1 VTIDAK
7 AHRLV
12 DDAFGD
18 RHLREISMTRS
29 ALHACA
35 DVRRVI
41 EPHVRL
47 FDESVYRLPGQLF
60 AALRV
65 VAQRLNPRIGFN
77 ADAFMTRHAEVD
89 ARETGARSALHSCM
103 TFIAF
108 DSDLSGLMN
117 PMREVYWLLRFGL
130 DA

>member
-1 VTIDAK
+1 MTIDAK
-7 AHRLV
+7 AHRVV

-18 RHLREISMTRS
+18 SHLREISMTRC

-35 DVRRVI
+35 DMRRVI

-47 FDESVYRLPGQLF
+47 FDEPVYRLPRYLF
-60 AALRV
+60 AALRI

-103 TFIAF
+103 TFVAF
-108 DSDLSGLMN
+108 DSDLIGLMN
-117 PMREVYWLLRFGL
+117 AMREVYRLLRFGL
-130 DA
+130 NA

>member
-1 VTIDAK
+1 M
-7 AHRLV
+7 V

-18 RHLREISMTRS
+18 RHLREISMTCS

-35 DVRRVI
+35 DMRRMI
-41 EPHVRL
+41 EPHVRF
-47 FDESVYRLPGQLF
+47 FDEPVYPLPWYFF

-65 VAQRLNPRIGFN
+65 VAQRLNPRVGFK
-77 ADAFMTRHAEVD
+77 ADAFMACHAEVN

-103 TFIAF
+103 TFVAF

-117 PMREVYWLLRFGL
+117 PMREVYRLLRFGF

>member
-1 VTIDAK
+1 M
-7 AHRLV
+7 V

-35 DVRRVI
+35 DMRRMI
-41 EPHVRL
+41 EPHVRF
-47 FDESVYRLPGQLF
+47 FDEPVYPLPWYLF

-65 VAQRLNPRIGFN
+65 VAQRLNPRVGFK
-77 ADAFMTRHAEVD
+77 ADAFVTCHAEVD

-103 TFIAF
+103 TFVAF
-108 DSDLSGLMN
+108 DSDLIGLMN
-117 PMREVYWLLRFGL
+117 PMRKVYRLLRFGF

>member
-1 VTIDAK
+1 M
-7 AHRLV
+7 V

-35 DVRRVI
+35 NMRRMI
-41 EPHVRL
+41 EPHVRFL
-47 FDESVYRLPGQLF
+47 DEPVYPLPWYFF

-65 VAQRLNPRIGFN
+65 VAQRLNPRVGFQ
-77 ADAFMTRHAEVD
+77 ADAFMTCHAEVD

-103 TFIAF
+103 TFVAF

-117 PMREVYWLLRFGL
+117 PMREVYRLLRSGF